1 MTRPENDPDRKTV
14 YHAESLAFGDTVFDE
29 PVHSSEFLYL
39 AGQLFAH
46 DWWVSN
52 KIPIPF
58 FEPTN
63 GSDSS
68 HATVRSTRIGGE
80 SIIRMAACDINPRV
94 LAHEAAHIAQSH
106 FYNPDFVDIPGHGR
120 EFRACYLNVAEILLG
135 RDAASNLKANFDA
148 KLVDP
153 FEGKRGQP
161 GWILTVPDVDRA
173 LDNEGLG
180 LFPRWRARE
189 QATEFEGL
197 RQRIKASLGQP
208 RINGAI
214 SL

>member
-1 MTRPENDPDRKTV
+1 MTRHNDPDRRAV
-14 YHAESLAFGDTVFDE
+14 YYAESLTFTDTLFDE
-29 PVHSSEFLYL
+29 PIHSSEFMYL
-39 AGQLFAH
+39 AGQLFSH

-52 KIPIPF
+52 KIPVPF

-63 GSDSS
+63 GGHTSS

-80 SIIRMAACDINPRV
+80 SLIRMAPCDINPRV
-94 LAHEAAHIAQSH
+94 LAHEAAHIAQFH
-106 FYNPDFVDIPGHGR
+106 FYNPDYVDVPGHGR

-135 RDAASNLKANFDA
+135 RDAARALKANFDQR
-148 KLVDP
+148 LRDDQQV
-153 FEGKRGQP
+153 KRDP

-173 LDNEGLG
+173 LDNEGVG
-180 LFPRWRARE
+180 LFPAWRARE

-197 RQRIKASLGQP
+197 RQRIMATVGVP

-214 SL
+214 AL